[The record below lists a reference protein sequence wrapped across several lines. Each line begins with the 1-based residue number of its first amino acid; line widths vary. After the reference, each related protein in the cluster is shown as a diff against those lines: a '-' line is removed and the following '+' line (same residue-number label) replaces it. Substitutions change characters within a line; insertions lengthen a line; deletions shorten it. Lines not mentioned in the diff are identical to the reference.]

1 MSWSLLDYYHEIE
14 NTSNRMLEAARSGDW
29 EQVSELE
36 AVCEGLISLIQR
48 FGPEHAMDSAQR
60 AEKARVMQQ
69 VLRMDAEI
77 RTLLDPLIQDFGL
90 SLDSAGQTLH

>member
-14 NTSNRMLEAARSGDW
+14 NTSSRMLEAARSGDW

-48 FGPEHAMDSAQR
+48 FGPDQSMDSAQR

-69 VLRMDAEI
+69 ILRMDAEI
-77 RTLLDPLIQDFGL
+77 RTLLDPLIQDFGV
-90 SLDSAGQTLH
+90 SLDSAGHTLH

>member
-1 MSWSLLDYYHEIE
+1 MSWSLMDCYHEIE
-14 NTSNRMLEAARSGDW
+14 NASIRMLEAARSGDW

-48 FGPEHAMDSAQR
+48 FGPEHSMDAAQR

-69 VLRMDAEI
+69 ILRMDAEV
-77 RTLLDPLIQDFGL
+77 RTLLNPLVHDFSV
-90 SLDSAGQTLH
+90 SLDSTGHTLH